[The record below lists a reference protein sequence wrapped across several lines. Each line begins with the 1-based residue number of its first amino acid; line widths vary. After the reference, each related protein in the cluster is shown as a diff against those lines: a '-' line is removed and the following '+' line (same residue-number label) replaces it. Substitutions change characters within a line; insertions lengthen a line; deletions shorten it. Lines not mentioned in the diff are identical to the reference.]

1 LTAFELGRYLDYCSE
16 LLSIVSKI
24 GAIYV
29 QEFPDA
35 DAVEAADQLAA
46 LTNGLSRTIWQKIMI
61 LDRAVESGEKK
72 GSGGRAEGDV
82 ARTAP

>member
-1 LTAFELGRYLDYCSE
+1 
-16 LLSIVSKI
+16 
-24 GAIYV
+24 V

-61 LDRAVESGEKK
+61 LDRTVEPGEERIVGQRNSG
-72 GSGGRAEGDV
+72 
-82 ARTAP
+82 